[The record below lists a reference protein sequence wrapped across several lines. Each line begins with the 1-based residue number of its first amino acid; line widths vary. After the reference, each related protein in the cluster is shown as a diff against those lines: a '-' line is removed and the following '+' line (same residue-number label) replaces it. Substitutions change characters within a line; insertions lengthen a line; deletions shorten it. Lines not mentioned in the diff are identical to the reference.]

1 MHYSITPFA
10 AKEADG
16 KKKGY
21 FHKSIIALP
30 GWARMQYL
38 NHFLIKGGSMFHQV
52 RKEKGFTLVEVIV
65 VAVIVAVLAA
75 VAIPLYMGYIKDSR
89 INVGNN
95 VAGTISSACGASTQQ
110 KVTFATGTFVSP
122 SEPTAPVSLN
132 FASVSDNT
140 VKNTIVI
147 PNDYTAVI
155 ADAAPGNSTGTG
167 SVTCYYTDYTA
178 TSAKV
183 FTYKQ

>member
-1 MHYSITPFA
+1 
-10 AKEADG
+10 
-16 KKKGY
+16 
-21 FHKSIIALP
+21 
-30 GWARMQYL
+30 
-38 NHFLIKGGSMFHQV
+38 MFQIN
-52 RKEKGFTLVEVIV
+52 RKRKGFTLVEVII

-75 VAIPLYMGYIKDSR
+75 FAIPLYMGYIKDSR

-95 VAGTISSACGASTQQ
+95 VGGTISSACGASTQQ
-110 KVTFATGTFVSP
+110 QIVFTTGTFVSP
-122 SEPTAPVSLN
+122 DEPSAPLSLN

-147 PNDYTAVI
+147 PNSYTAVI
-155 ADAAPGNSTGTG
+155 ADEAPGNGTGTG
-167 SVTCYYTDYTA
+167 TVTCYYTDYTA